1 MGVFIINN
9 KFKIVAARFIPYAIV
24 IGFMVFVSA
33 GSIVADAKFRNQE
46 KQVSDD
52 VEQIVSPREEDN
64 ATTSSEKASDESKD
78 SKEQNDNKS
87 PANNQPLKSGDT
99 ATTESSKPASSKSSA
114 KPASNSKTNP
124 KNTQPVTASVALS
137 VNGVAK
143 GSVSLTQGS
152 NHCNV
157 LSAALNAGLISSL
170 DMRYSSQYNT
180 QAVYKING
188 QGDANNIWWTF
199 RVNGASPPYGCSRLL
214 VKNGD
219 QVNWQY
225 VR

>member
-33 GSIVADAKFRNQE
+33 GSIVANAKFRNQE

-52 VEQIVSPREEDN
+52 VEQVVSPREEDN

-78 SKEQNDNKS
+78 SKDQNDNKS

-114 KPASNSKTNP
+114 KPASSNKTNP

-157 LSAALNAGLISSL
+157 LTAALNAGLINSL

-180 QAVYKING
+180 NAVYKING

>member
-1 MGVFIINN
+1 MF
-9 KFKIVAARFIPYAIV
+9 
-24 IGFMVFVSA
+24 FVSA

-64 ATTSSEKASDESKD
+64 ATTSSETASDESKD
-78 SKEQNDNKS
+78 SKDQNDNKS

-170 DMRYSSQYNT
+170 EMRYSSQYNT
-180 QAVYKING
+180 QAVYKLNG

-219 QVNWQY
+219 QLNWQY

>member
-52 VEQIVSPREEDN
+52 VEQVVSPREEDN

-157 LSAALNAGLISSL
+157 LSAALNPGLISSL

-180 QAVYKING
+180 NAVYKING

>member
-1 MGVFIINN
+1 MF
-9 KFKIVAARFIPYAIV
+9 
-24 IGFMVFVSA
+24 FVSA
-33 GSIVADAKFRNQE
+33 GSIAANAKFRDQE
-46 KQVSDD
+46 KQVSDNI
-52 VEQIVSPREEDN
+52 EQAVSSDEE
-64 ATTSSEKASDESKD
+64 AKETTTSDSASGKSED
-78 SKEQNDNKS
+78 SKNRSGNKS
-87 PANNQPLKSGDT
+87 AANNQPIKSGGT
-99 ATTESSKPASSKSSA
+99 AAAKDSSPSGAKGSA
-114 KPASNSKTNP
+114 KPVYGNKTKP
-124 KNTQPVTASVALS
+124 KNTQPATASVALS
-137 VNGVAK
+137 VNGAAK
-143 GSVSLTQGS
+143 GSVSLVSGS

-157 LSAALNAGLISSL
+157 LTAALSAGLISSL